1 MNTEQMA
8 TKPDYR
14 TINLL
19 FLLVLLLQISNIF
32 LLWLPQY
39 VRLILNQLLFVF
51 LPAYLYLRLT
61 RQPIR
66 ERVRWTW
73 PGWKIAALS
82 TLIGMALYPL
92 SAVSSS
98 LLQQLLGYVNFALPT
113 DALPDSVV
121 MGLLAIVAY
130 AVMAPLCEELLFR
143 GVIQPVYEQRSPLWG
158 VFFTG
163 GLFVI
168 FHLSLLQGIS
178 IIPLTLALGFVNYR
192 TRSLP
197 ASILTHFGANA
208 LAALVLTD
216 GVFPV
221 GAPELLFSTPVL
233 LATPIVAFMAL
244 VIFTRLTRGGAALSP
259 APQPRP
265 HPLKLSASWPL
276 LVSAILYLGITGAEF
291 FSARSPTLPASPLH
305 LQTAVWQSAQQSR
318 FEIRNPADDIV
329 GEGECLWQRDGE
341 LIDLACTS
349 TVIAYEVRIGNSYWS
364 SAGGERRDRF
374 RWRAGNGRVIS
385 GQTIMNLQEGAYQA
399 DIRWTTDADGILV
412 QIKVQGEPE
421 QTSHLP
427 WSETP
432 LAENEALPLLTD
444 YAAPWQLT
452 AVNLEP
458 GMRGQTVRFHPFVWR
473 QETQDNGPTTMPWL
487 VTVVGRETI
496 HTPAGTF
503 NAWKITFG
511 NHQTVW
517 LDDSVAPAQ
526 PIRFFNGVETWT
538 LK

>member
-1 MNTEQMA
+1 MV

-19 FLLVLLLQISNIF
+19 FLLVLLLQISNMF

-51 LPAYLYLRLT
+51 LPAYLYLRIT

-73 PGWKIAALS
+73 PSWKIAALS
-82 TLIGMALYPL
+82 MLIGMALYPL

-98 LLQQLLGYVNFALPT
+98 LLQQLLGYVNFALPA
-113 DALPDSVV
+113 DALPESVL
-121 MGLLAIVAY
+121 MGILAIVAY
-130 AVMAPLCEELLFR
+130 AVMAPLCEEFLFR

-163 GLFVI
+163 GLFVV

-178 IIPLTLALGFVNYR
+178 IIPLALALGFVNYR

-216 GVFPV
+216 AVFPIGV
-221 GAPELLFSTPVL
+221 PELLFSAPVL
-233 LATPIVAFMAL
+233 ITSPIVALTAL
-244 VIFTRLTRGGAALSP
+244 VIFTRLTQGIDASAST
-259 APQPRP
+259 PQPAQQ
-265 HPLKLSASWPL
+265 PLKRSASWPL
-276 LVSAILYLGITGAEF
+276 LVAATLYLAVVGAEF
-291 FSARSPTLPASPLH
+291 FSARSPAWLASPLH
-305 LQTAVWQSAQQSR
+305 LQTAVWEGAQQSR
-318 FEIRNPADDIV
+318 FEIRNPADNVV
-329 GEGECLWQRDGE
+329 GEGECLWQRVGE
-341 LIDLACTS
+341 LIDLDCTS

-364 SAGGERRDRF
+364 SAGGERRDHF
-374 RWRAGNGRVIS
+374 RWQAGNGRLIS
-385 GQTIMNLQEGAYQA
+385 GQTVMNLQEGAYRA
-399 DIRWTTDADGILV
+399 DIQWTTDLDGILI
-412 QIKVQGEPE
+412 QIEVQGEPE
-421 QTSHLP
+421 QIFNLP

-432 LAENEALPLLTD
+432 LAENDALPLLTD

-458 GMRGQTVRFHPFVWR
+458 GMPGQTVRFHPFVWR
-473 QETQDNGPTTMPWL
+473 QDTQDNGPTTMPWL

-503 NAWKITFG
+503 DAWKVSFG
-511 NHQTVW
+511 NHHTVW
-517 LDDSVAPAQ
+517 LDDRVTPAQ
-526 PIRFFNGVETWT
+526 PVRFFNGTETWS